1 MTRPATIP
9 GTAVSLP
16 PRSAECVLA
25 ATRTRVPLAD
35 GQGDLVEL
43 WAACGLLTDEQ
54 RTAMGR
60 EEP

>member
-16 PRSAECVLA
+16 RRTAECVLA
-25 ATRTRVPLAD
+25 ATRRQVPASD

-43 WAACGLLTDEQ
+43 WTECGLLTDEQ
-54 RTAMGR
+54 RAAMGR
-60 EEP
+60 EDS